1 MLARNR
7 THAIPFSFIRT
18 MTVGPGIKP
27 GLLTFVFRHAF
38 MQNSRQIQG
47 KTQSA
52 RGLRAEA
59 VRDYRRWG
67 VSPRPE
73 NSFLV
78 NGT

>member
-1 MLARNR
+1 MLSRLSR
-7 THAIPFSFIRT
+7 HAVLFSFIRT

-27 GLLTFVFRHAF
+27 GLLTSAFRHAKHGEK
-38 MQNSRQIQG
+38 Q
-47 KTQSA
+47 TA
-52 RGLRAEA
+52 RGLRANGL
-59 VRDYRRWG
+59 RDYRRWG